1 MKLREY
7 FRSGDAWVWLNAGTV
22 TISLIMVVGIMGL
35 IAVRGL
41 GYFWPADVMQA
52 SYTEMDGSKKILIAE
67 VYDEKIDTAQR
78 LREAGVEIPAAVETV
93 VRYSL
98 KVGNRD
104 LGGADFKWVFADRLE
119 NIKYPADI
127 VALERYEWGSFF
139 GRLKEVRQKGEPVA
153 VGEQAWDV
161 MQSRL
166 DRAGELSKKISSL
179 EKGDV
184 SRINYALDQL
194 RLEERRLVLR
204 DALTAAD
211 VERFTAEK
219 EKLEKE
225 YEGVRLA
232 LEDLADKAARDSAVF
247 VAADGIEK
255 EITLDKIAAAHKP
268 NDMNIF
274 SKLATYFHNVW
285 MFLSGDPR
293 EANTEGGVFPA
304 IFGTVLMVLLMTI
317 LVTPLGVIAA
327 IYLREYANQGFI
339 TQTVRIAVNNL
350 AGVPSIVYGVFGLG
364 FFVYFVGGSMDR
376 IFYPEAAPSP
386 VFGTPGLLWASIT
399 LALLTLP
406 VVIVA
411 TEEGLSRIP
420 RALKEGSLALGATKA
435 ETLWRVVLPMATPS
449 IMTGVI
455 LAIARAAGEVAPLML
470 VGVVKLAP
478 TLPLDMNAPFLHLD
492 RKFMHLG
499 FHIYDVGFQSPNVEA
514 ARPLVY
520 ATAFLLVLV
529 VAALNLSAVGLR
541 NRLREKYKALES

>member
-78 LREAGVEIPAAVETV
+78 LREAGVEIPAEVETV

-153 VGEQAWDV
+153 IGEQAWDV

-232 LEDLADKAARDSAVF
+232 LE
-247 VAADGIEK
+247 
-255 EITLDKIAAAHKP
+255 
-268 NDMNIF
+268 
-274 SKLATYFHNVW
+274 
-285 MFLSGDPR
+285 
-293 EANTEGGVFPA
+293 
-304 IFGTVLMVLLMTI
+304 
-317 LVTPLGVIAA
+317 
-327 IYLREYANQGFI
+327 
-339 TQTVRIAVNNL
+339 
-350 AGVPSIVYGVFGLG
+350 
-364 FFVYFVGGSMDR
+364 
-376 IFYPEAAPSP
+376 
-386 VFGTPGLLWASIT
+386 
-399 LALLTLP
+399 
-406 VVIVA
+406 
-411 TEEGLSRIP
+411 
-420 RALKEGSLALGATKA
+420 
-435 ETLWRVVLPMATPS
+435 
-449 IMTGVI
+449 
-455 LAIARAAGEVAPLML
+455 
-470 VGVVKLAP
+470 
-478 TLPLDMNAPFLHLD
+478 
-492 RKFMHLG
+492 
-499 FHIYDVGFQSPNVEA
+499 
-514 ARPLVY
+514 
-520 ATAFLLVLV
+520 
-529 VAALNLSAVGLR
+529 
-541 NRLREKYKALES
+541 

>member
-153 VGEQAWDV
+153 IGEQAWDV

-274 SKLATYFHNVW
+274 SKLATYFHNV
-285 MFLSGDPR
+285 
-293 EANTEGGVFPA
+293 
-304 IFGTVLMVLLMTI
+304 
-317 LVTPLGVIAA
+317 
-327 IYLREYANQGFI
+327 
-339 TQTVRIAVNNL
+339 
-350 AGVPSIVYGVFGLG
+350 
-364 FFVYFVGGSMDR
+364 
-376 IFYPEAAPSP
+376 
-386 VFGTPGLLWASIT
+386 
-399 LALLTLP
+399 
-406 VVIVA
+406 
-411 TEEGLSRIP
+411 
-420 RALKEGSLALGATKA
+420 
-435 ETLWRVVLPMATPS
+435 
-449 IMTGVI
+449 
-455 LAIARAAGEVAPLML
+455 
-470 VGVVKLAP
+470 
-478 TLPLDMNAPFLHLD
+478 
-492 RKFMHLG
+492 
-499 FHIYDVGFQSPNVEA
+499 
-514 ARPLVY
+514 
-520 ATAFLLVLV
+520 
-529 VAALNLSAVGLR
+529 
-541 NRLREKYKALES
+541 